1 MLLER
6 FDPMKGLCLFA
17 ALFAAMLFAA
27 PASAQCAGGVC
38 GLSGRPVLRAVAAPV
53 RLVARVA
60 ERRPVRS
67 FFANRPVRRA
77 LRGVGS
83 LFVR

>member
-1 MLLER
+1 
-6 FDPMKGLCLFA
+6 MKGLILFC
-17 ALFAAMLFAA
+17 ALFACFLFTA
-27 PASAQCAGGVC
+27 PARAECAGGFC

-53 RLVARVA
+53 RAVQFVRQNK
-60 ERRPVRS
+60 PVRS
-67 FFANRPVRRA
+67 FFANRQPVRRA